1 MVTFNIICYF
11 DLICPWCYIGEKYL
25 DQAIELYKR
34 TYPGDS
40 TDEFKFTYVP
50 FYLDKDAPIP
60 GTPMRERI
68 IAKNGDMASG
78 IITRLEQTGRGCGIE
93 FSFQG
98 RIGNTRDAHRLVR
111 FAQDKV
117 NVAPRRL
124 IDVLFYGL
132 FEKSSDMS
140 SREDLVEA
148 ARSAGLDG
156 GEVIAFL
163 ETDERGE
170 EVDRLAAQCR
180 ADGVKHVPTML
191 INGIRIEGA
200 EDTSEFFEIL
210 VKAREA
216 IFEAAESYAKG
227 CASRHAARIGQ
238 FAYG

>member
-11 DLICPWCYIGEKYL
+11 DLICPWCYIGDKYL

-34 TYPGDS
+34 TYPNGS
-40 TDEFKFTYVP
+40 KDEFTFTYVP

-68 IAKNGDMASG
+68 VARNGDMASG
-78 IITRLEQTGRGCGIE
+78 IITRLERTGKGCGIE

-111 FAQDKV
+111 FAQDKY
-117 NVAPRRL
+117 NAAPRRL
-124 IDVLFYGL
+124 IDVLFYEL
-132 FEKSSDMS
+132 FEKTSDIS

-156 GEVIAFL
+156 GEVAAFL
-163 ETDERGE
+163 DTDEGGQ
-170 EVDRLAAQCR
+170 EVDEMAAQSR
-180 ADGVKHVPTML
+180 VDGVRHVPTTV

-200 EDTSEFFEIL
+200 EDTSEFFEVL

-216 IFEAAESYAKG
+216 MQEPV
-227 CASRHAARIGQ
+227 
-238 FAYG
+238 